1 MANLTKEGDDNATD
15 LFDEGGGDGF
25 EWELVLD
32 RSIAQKDAVA
42 ALVEATDEAAF
53 TENCLTLVS
62 CLTCHNITDVMK
74 ESDRF
79 ISAAN
84 SFQEVMMNWPSK
96 DDDTRV
102 LKGIHGATV
111 LSAQQRKFPASV
123 ETGYQTKIVVDKNGQ
138 SRTLEEQ
145 GKAVSDF
152 DTK

>member
-1 MANLTKEGDDNATD
+1 MANLTKEGDDDATD
-15 LFDEGGGDGF
+15 LFDEGGDDGF
-25 EWELVLD
+25 ERELVLD

-53 TENCLTLVS
+53 TETCLTLVS

-102 LKGIHGATV
+102 TLLSSCLRGMESTTHQGEKRKRRKRRKRKGWEG
-111 LSAQQRKFPASV
+111 
-123 ETGYQTKIVVDKNGQ
+123 
-138 SRTLEEQ
+138 
-145 GKAVSDF
+145 
-152 DTK
+152 

>member
-1 MANLTKEGDDNATD
+1 MANLTKEGDDDATD

-74 ESDRF
+74 ESDRL

-84 SFQEVMMNWPSK
+84 TLQEVMTNWPSK
-96 DDDTRV
+96 DDAARA
-102 LKGIHGATV
+102 LKGIHGAIV
-111 LSAQQRKFPASV
+111 LSAP
-123 ETGYQTKIVVDKNGQ
+123 
-138 SRTLEEQ
+138 
-145 GKAVSDF
+145 
-152 DTK
+152 